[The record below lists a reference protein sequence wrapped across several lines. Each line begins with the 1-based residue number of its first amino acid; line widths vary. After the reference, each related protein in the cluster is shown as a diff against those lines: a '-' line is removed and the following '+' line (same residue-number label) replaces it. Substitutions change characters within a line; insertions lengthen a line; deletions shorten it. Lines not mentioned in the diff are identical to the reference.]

1 MSTDPDSDRPCSET
15 LYLEFSDDK
24 SHKFYEVTVLGTSVT
39 IRYGRIGSSGQSSS
53 TTYATAEKAQS
64 EATQKINEK
73 LRKGYVQVA
82 SEGDASTPDDLLNPE
97 PVSAALEG
105 SISTRTID
113 YAALPVESIG
123 DRTVVSL
130 PLRQALAALEIVATC
145 EYATFTINLDI
156 ATDVAYHFDVRFSQ
170 RKIVQNTQVAGIWGA
185 EEHLA
190 IPPDFASG
198 QPFTL
203 KITVEEMIVVSVNG
217 QPLTRY
223 AHRLPPTQINSVHL
237 VYPPANLQVQS
248 VQVFERLDTAI
259 AVPTDAQTT
268 QGTVALAP
276 TTTAEYTGTRWE
288 VHATV
293 KPETETVNRAINTEV
308 VQSPQPELPLPSITL
323 LNVSPFAPPRVA
335 KEHLRQ
341 IDYPSAFSFREYL
354 DCSMAIPLPR
364 SLVALEMVGTF
375 NNLAA
380 SSFTLTLQAQ
390 NNIAY
395 MLLFRPNEGY
405 LIQHTGGDG
414 ENAGEQRVKIP
425 ASLASGQVFQLV
437 VAITGKRDFVLYLN
451 NQPFHYT
458 PRYRP
463 DKPIDQ
469 VSLNYDTSGLRLQLF
484 RGLEPRGARPSGMSQ
499 KPAIAVPD
507 SQPKESPTLSQEQN
521 MIAVPEFLRELPSQF
536 EPFRPFLEANLVPYI
551 KVQATEVQ
559 NQSIANVGSSWCHD
573 PLELWQSKI
582 GGHPYLPKGMSY
594 PADRQTG
601 QLMMFLMQINCADL
615 PVISSLNLPKQGIL
629 QFYIGLDVAMCEL
642 SPEQHRVLYF
652 PEVSHSTNDLITD
665 FSFLEEPAIALE
677 WYENVYTLNFSSQQ
691 DVFWNA
697 RRQMDDAFE
706 IPEALTELYEDFN
719 EWISDYEDRCSLRA
733 QSQGGRENKLGGH
746 PELHSDVEETIEGAR
761 GRLLL
766 ELQHEFNSDDNFY
779 FFIEEIDLA
788 SQNFN
793 SIESYFLR
801 N

>member
-1 MSTDPDSDRPCSET
+1 MSTDDNRDRAASEPV
-15 LYLEFSDDK
+15 YLELSDGK
-24 SHKFYEVTVLGTSVT
+24 SHKFYEATVNGTEII
-39 IRYGRIGSSGQSSS
+39 IRYGRIGTTGQSSS
-53 TTYATAEKAQS
+53 TTYATAETAQA
-64 EATQKINEK
+64 EATKKINEK
-73 LRKGYVQVA
+73 LKKGYLRI
-82 SEGDASTPDDLLNPE
+82 SSREDLPTPSD
-97 PVSAALEG
+97 
-105 SISTRTID
+105 
-113 YAALPVESIG
+113 
-123 DRTVVSL
+123 
-130 PLRQALAALEIVATC
+130 Q
-145 EYATFTINLDI
+145 
-156 ATDVAYHFDVRFSQ
+156 
-170 RKIVQNTQVAGIWGA
+170 
-185 EEHLA
+185 
-190 IPPDFASG
+190 
-198 QPFTL
+198 
-203 KITVEEMIVVSVNG
+203 
-217 QPLTRY
+217 
-223 AHRLPPTQINSVHL
+223 
-237 VYPPANLQVQS
+237 
-248 VQVFERLDTAI
+248 
-259 AVPTDAQTT
+259 PTDAQTT

-276 TTTAEYTGTRWE
+276 TTTAGYTGTRSE

-323 LNVSPFAPPRVA
+323 LNISPFAPPRVA

-341 IDYPSAFSFREYL
+341 IDYPSAFSFWEYL
-354 DCSMAIPLPR
+354 DCSMTIPLPR

-451 NQPFHYT
+451 NQPFRYT

-484 RGLEPRGARPSGMSQ
+484 RGLEPRGAGPSGMSQ

-521 MIAVPEFLRELPSQF
+521 MMDVPEFLRELPSQF

-551 KVQATEVQ
+551 KVQETEVQ

-582 GGHPYLPKGMSY
+582 GGHPYLPKGRSY

-652 PEVSHSTNDLITD
+652 PEVSQNRNDLITD
-665 FSFLEEPAIALE
+665 FSFLEEPASALE
-677 WYENVYTLNFSSQQ
+677 WYESVYTLSFSSQQ
-691 DVFWNA
+691 DVFWDA

-706 IPEALTELYEDFN
+706 IPEALQALYEDFN
-719 EWISDYEDRCSLRA
+719 EWISDYEDRCSRYA
-733 QSQGGRENKLGGH
+733 QSQGGRQNKLGGY
-746 PELHSDVEETIEGAR
+746 PELHSIVGETIEGAR
-761 GRLLL
+761 GHLLL

-779 FFIEEIDLA
+779 FFIEETDLA
-788 SQNFN
+788 SRNFN